1 MQIKPRKSKE
11 MQIKKL
17 AFPWI
22 PLAELGL
29 FKGLWRIQVKNSS
42 SPLPFT
48 RHSSNAFNNHA
59 PYCRVADR
67 P

>member
-1 MQIKPRKSKE
+1 MQIKPSKSKE

-22 PLAELGL
+22 PLVELGL

-42 SPLPFT
+42 FLLPFK
-48 RHSSNAFNNHA
+48 RYSSNAFHNQKSH
-59 PYCRVADR
+59 CRVADR
-67 P
+67 S

>member
-1 MQIKPRKSKE
+1 MQIKRSKSKE

-17 AFPWI
+17 AFPSI

-29 FKGLWRIQVKNSS
+29 FKGLWRIQIKNSN

-48 RHSSNAFNNHA
+48 RYSSNAFHNPESH
-59 PYCRVADR
+59 CRVADR